1 MRTMKLRKL
10 IVLMITCILL
20 CSTPVTI
27 QAASGINANEEEL
40 LSVARGTFQV
50 NGKLYQVQ
58 SSYINQAYNYFNRDG
73 IHITEKQK
81 EAILDRGMRML
92 SKGVENGYLVEV
104 PEVPEVTLGPPET
117 TENPPQAGEST
128 PPTQSQPPKESSE
141 PMNSI
146 APSVS
151 ALPTQK
157 PIMKAPVP
165 EKEQSTIDLIQDAID
180 VADDLGLGVSVDFT
194 KKEVSVTEDNGKV
207 VFDSTKVIKETG
219 FSMFT
224 PMVVLLLLLLTL
236 ISTIVTCIRYRLLAH
251 DDER

>member
-1 MRTMKLRKL
+1 MKLRKL

-20 CSTPVTI
+20 CGTPVTI

-40 LSVARGTFQV
+40 LSVAKGTFQV

-92 SKGVENGYLVEV
+92 SKGVDNGYLVEV
-104 PEVPEVTLGPPET
+104 PEVTVSPPET
-117 TENPPQAGEST
+117 TINPPQSGESP
-128 PPTQSQPPKESSE
+128 PPTQSEPPSE
-141 PMNSI
+141 TTEPANSI
-146 APSVS
+146 PPSVS
-151 ALPTQK
+151 KLPTQK
-157 PIMKAPVP
+157 PIIEAPVIK
-165 EKEQSTIDLIQDAID
+165 EEQSTIDLIQDAID

-194 KKEVSVTEDNGKV
+194 KKEISVTEDNGKV
-207 VFDSTKVIKETG
+207 VFDNTKVIKETG

-224 PMVVLLLLLLTL
+224 PLVVLLLLLLTL